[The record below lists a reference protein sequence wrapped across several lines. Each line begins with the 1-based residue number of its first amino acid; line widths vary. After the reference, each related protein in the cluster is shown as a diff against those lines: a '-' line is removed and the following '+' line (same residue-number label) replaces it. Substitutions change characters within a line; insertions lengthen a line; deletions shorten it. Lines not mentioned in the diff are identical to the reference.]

1 MAEKIISSDQATLK
15 LLELEEI
22 PEFFDT
28 ISDRAHLPPLKH
40 QGLGDRELESNDIE
54 SSQDKAPVHGSDES
68 HLTFDSESKDKQDH
82 LPPTDYLFSE
92 TEMWKTSRPK
102 HIRANKKG
110 ADQSKDL
117 TMELADFGFGE
128 EEERRVAPWELG
140 INLPD
145 SWGTRPIEKG
155 SEGYKSFDSRDIS
168 SSVVETCKICNSRR
182 KPVGGPCREC
192 AERERHFQEF
202 PFQESSEWAR
212 EWLFPGTKRW
222 WAADESQKLPDSHG
236 HASEAVGTVNDSDQD
251 STKAEDSESDMSNPP
266 SVFSLATLP
275 STIMTTDTRLT
286 VDEMQTA
293 MEELVSIFF
302 DDTEMAGLYKEA
314 IIERQISPQRF
325 VRNFRR
331 LIKQFA
337 LNLKEEAQEAIDFD
351 LSKLISMR
359 ARLIADKIGNKLELK
374 YLNESPTHL
383 PPSRL
388 FPLPTPWVM
397 ESFRFNI
404 MAQSSL
410 PEDMLDA
417 SSDEDG
423 EQPAETFPA
432 LVSHGRSFIL
442 ESAAI
447 KNLRKELKNFIIPN
461 GPMIGADMD
470 LKFEIFGMSACIAF
484 RNSTHLWGFPLKDM
498 DIKIEFGIS
507 EIKGGIVFRRSTRLW
522 GFPLIDMVATRAK
535 FRARGM
541 ERYWYW
547 NKFFQLCSGEEH
559 LPEKHTR
566 FRWTNRH
573 GKNLYDDYVEHEPG
587 ALQAL
592 QEFLKAT
599 TVPTYIVAKGTAS
612 QSSSSA
618 AARYIPNSGG
628 LQATPCGSTPQG
640 GNATQEAI
648 TTPGSQLAIASQH
661 IGSGNQESRPLLLLC
676 CIERR
681 GRPIK
686 LHQEYVTQITDDRQ
700 LFHSLRKIYFSHR
713 RKFESFWSLRTLHSI
728 HFMKTSAVTLKYAYP
743 ANPAPAFHHQPSSL
757 PWAQPINADQ
767 SPQNT
772 PHQLDPA

>member
-1 MAEKIISSDQATLK
+1 MGDTDHLKGASVSGAHSACDMIEALIKAYAPFKDQHPNAVFIYLILQDHLQRFRRFKTAFEGFILPTPDEDEDNYLILAILNRIRGDIHRIRWDIDRIRLDIDRLEQKVSSHSIPIASSLQDFLCSPRMVVSITKSLDILIAEFQMAEKIISSDQATLK
-15 LLELEEI
+15 LLELEGI

-40 QGLGDRELESNDIE
+40 QGLGDRELESNDTE
-54 SSQDKAPVHGSDES
+54 SSKDKAPVHGSDES

-92 TEMWKTSRPK
+92 TEMWKTSLPK
-102 HIRANKKG
+102 RIHANKKG

-128 EEERRVAPWELG
+128 EEERRVAPLELG
-140 INLPD
+140 ITWPD
-145 SWGTRPIEKG
+145 SWGTKPIEKG
-155 SEGYKSFDSRDIS
+155 SEGYKSFDSRDFS

-182 KPVGGPCREC
+182 EPVGGPCPEC
-192 AERERHFQEF
+192 AERERHFLEF
-202 PFQESSEWAR
+202 LLQESSEWPR
-212 EWLFPGTKRW
+212 EGDFPGTKPW
-222 WAADESQKLPDSHG
+222 WAPDESQKLPDSQG
-236 HASEAVGTVNDSDQD
+236 HASEAVGSVNDSDQD

-286 VDEMQTA
+286 VDEMQAA
-293 MEELVSIFF
+293 MEELVSIFL
-302 DDTEMAGLYKEA
+302 DDTEMAVLYREA
-314 IIERQISPQRF
+314 IIERQISPQNF

-337 LNLKEEAQEAIDFD
+337 LNLKKEAQEAIDFD

-383 PPSRL
+383 PLSRL
-388 FPLPTPWVM
+388 FPLPTPWIM
-397 ESFRFNI
+397 ESLRFHP

-410 PEDMLDA
+410 PEDMLDS

-423 EQPAETFPA
+423 EQPAETFTA

-447 KNLRKELKNFIIPN
+447 KNLRKELENFIITN

-470 LKFEIFGMSACIAF
+470 LKFEISGMSACIAF
-484 RNSTHLWGFPLKDM
+484 RNSTQLWGFPLKDM
-498 DIKIEFGIS
+498 DIKIDFGIS

-522 GFPLIDMVATRAK
+522 GFPLIDMAATRAK

-547 NKFFQLCSGEEH
+547 NKFFQLCSGEDH

-566 FRWTNRH
+566 FRWTNVS
-573 GKNLYDDYVEHEPG
+573 LFPS
-587 ALQAL
+587 
-592 QEFLKAT
+592 
-599 TVPTYIVAKGTAS
+599 AS
-612 QSSSSA
+612 
-618 AARYIPNSGG
+618 
-628 LQATPCGSTPQG
+628 
-640 GNATQEAI
+640 
-648 TTPGSQLAIASQH
+648 
-661 IGSGNQESRPLLLLC
+661 
-676 CIERR
+676 
-681 GRPIK
+681 
-686 LHQEYVTQITDDRQ
+686 
-700 LFHSLRKIYFSHR
+700 LFQRC
-713 RKFESFWSLRTLHSI
+713 
-728 HFMKTSAVTLKYAYP
+728 
-743 ANPAPAFHHQPSSL
+743 
-757 PWAQPINADQ
+757 
-767 SPQNT
+767 
-772 PHQLDPA
+772 